1 MAFTTIG
8 MDWNKSI
15 VAFGA
20 LKGMTTVLLVNVMG
34 RSSTSRTSHGSTWHR
49 LASLWYPKVGAP
61 VRVKVAM
68 LTTTACIAFFT
79 DLGILFKPLSIS
91 TLFIFI
97 LAAVA

>member
-1 MAFTTIG
+1 MPT
-8 MDWNKSI
+8 
-15 VAFGA
+15 
-20 LKGMTTVLLVNVMG
+20 
-34 RSSTSRTSHGSTWHR
+34 
-49 LASLWYPKVGAP
+49 PP